1 MGSIVIFEI
10 GVKGNKILGNS
21 LILLIGNAEQKK
33 FGCVSSISISR
44 DNKYLVAGYDSGL
57 VTLWDLYYFT
67 LVKQE
72 INSRAKI
79 LQVLFCS
86 STS

>member
-21 LILLIGNAEQKK
+21 LFTLIGNAEQKK
-33 FGCVSSISISR
+33 FGYVSSISISR

>member
-10 GVKGNKILGNS
+10 GVKGNKILGNC
-21 LILLIGNAEQKK
+21 LFTLIGNAEHKK
-33 FGCVSSISISR
+33 FGSVSSISISR